1 MENQESPKAVIAA
14 VFVNLAISILKLA
27 AFAVSGSGAM
37 LAEGIHSI
45 ADTMNQAL
53 LWLGINRSKRPPD
66 RSHPY
71 GYGAER
77 YFWALISA
85 LGIFV
90 LGCGLTCYHGV
101 TQLLNPTMP
110 IVNWIVWVVLGIA
123 GVLEGFVFLIA
134 FSQANKQR
142 KGTPWS
148 VFLKTSTDPTLIAV
162 LFEDAVAVLGVL
174 VAAIGIGLS
183 HITGMPI
190 FDGIASIL
198 IGLLLGA
205 LALTLAIKNKNLL
218 VGQAAAGSVEDQIRQ
233 IVSSNPAIDRI
244 IGLRTR
250 ILAAGQHRVDLQ
262 VDFDPQILVD
272 RMVTEIHD
280 SYASLK
286 TSKDLEMYMRK
297 FADRIVDD
305 LAAEVDRLEEE
316 IRREIPSAQLI
327 DIEGDA

>member
-14 VFVNLAISILKLA
+14 VFGNLVISILKLA

-53 LWLGINRSKRPPD
+53 LWLGIRRSNRPPD

-90 LGCGLTCYHGV
+90 LGCGVTCYHGI

-110 IVNWIVWVVLGIA
+110 TVTWIVWAVLGIA
-123 GVLEGFVFLIA
+123 GVLEGGVFLIA
-134 FSQANKQR
+134 LSQANKVRQG
-142 KGTPWS
+142 KPWR
-148 VFLKTSTDPTLIAV
+148 VFFRTSTDPTLIAV
-162 LFEDAVAVLGVL
+162 LLEDAVAVLGVT
-174 VAAIGIGLS
+174 VAAMGIGLS
-183 HITGMPI
+183 HLSGVPI
-190 FDGIASIL
+190 FDGIASII
-198 IGLLLGA
+198 IGLLLGG
-205 LALTLAIKNKNLL
+205 LALTLAIKNKSLL
-218 VGQAAAGSVEDQIRQ
+218 VGQAAAGEIEDRVRE

-244 IGLRTR
+244 IALRTR
-250 ILAAGQHRVDLQ
+250 ILAAGKHRVDLQ

-272 RMVTEIHD
+272 RMVADIH
-280 SYASLK
+280 ASFSGLK
-286 TSKDLEMYMRK
+286 TSEDLEKYMRE
-297 FADRIVDD
+297 FAARLVDD
-305 LAAEVDRLEEE
+305 LAKEVDRLEAE
-316 IRREIPSAQLI
+316 IRNEIPSAQLI
-327 DIEGDA
+327 DIEGDV